1 MFHRKLAPPE
11 GSSFLFGPRGTGKST
26 WLAEVLPDAVTYD
39 LLDTSLALRLA
50 REPGVLAQELAAVD
64 RRRWVVIDEVQK
76 VPALLDEVHRMIER
90 DRRRFVLSG
99 SSARKLR
106 RGGTNLLAG
115 RAAQL
120 DLFPLVA
127 PEVGGAPPL
136 EHLQFGMLPKAYLAE
151 RPQRFLAAYVTT
163 YLKEEVQ
170 AEALTRNIG
179 GFARF
184 LEVAAIHNA
193 QVTNTSNIARDAQV
207 ARQTVQGYFEVL
219 VDTLLG
225 SWLHAWKPKRATK
238 LVAHPKFYFFDAGVA
253 RALSARLPY
262 APTKEELGAIFETYL
277 LHELRAYLSYTERAY
292 PLYFFRTFDD
302 VEVDVLFESAKG
314 MVALEFKSSPT
325 WRGEFNKG
333 FRRVTAELA
342 KVRCIGVYTG
352 ARKLEHDGVAVYPYG
367 EFLEMLW
374 TERLID

>member
-1 MFHRKLAPPE
+1 MFHRKLRAPD
-11 GSSFLFGPRGTGKST
+11 GSSFLIGPRGTGKST

-127 PEVGGAPPL
+127 PEVGAAPPL
-136 EHLQFGMLPKAYLAE
+136 ERLPFGMLPKAYLAE
-151 RPQRFLAAYVTT
+151 RPQRFLSAYVTT

-184 LEVAAIHNA
+184 LEVAAA
-193 QVTNTSNIARDAQV
+193 FGPR
-207 ARQTVQGYFEVL
+207 
-219 VDTLLG
+219 
-225 SWLHAWKPKRATK
+225 
-238 LVAHPKFYFFDAGVA
+238 
-253 RALSARLPY
+253 
-262 APTKEELGAIFETYL
+262 
-277 LHELRAYLSYTERAY
+277 
-292 PLYFFRTFDD
+292 
-302 VEVDVLFESAKG
+302 
-314 MVALEFKSSPT
+314 
-325 WRGEFNKG
+325 
-333 FRRVTAELA
+333 
-342 KVRCIGVYTG
+342 
-352 ARKLEHDGVAVYPYG
+352 
-367 EFLEMLW
+367 
-374 TERLID
+374 